1 MVAKYNETSAE
12 KIQEIFEE
20 AGIKALK
27 RDDSIYKLAGLNPKG
42 LNTSMNQLLSA
53 TAKKTNNNLSNLTLT
68 TASTSQN
75 QFIQAINKSYMEVS
89 TGVKS
94 YSQSI
99 VDTIKNISSQG
110 AYIEYP
116 SGQHRSLESAV
127 RANILTGVNQTSG
140 KLQLMRAE
148 EMGWDLMEISAHGG
162 ARPEHAEWQG
172 KVVSRTGKKG
182 YLSLDDIG
190 YGEATGFQGVN
201 CRHTWFPYYEGSTL
215 SYTNKEL
222 EELKNEKV
230 TYNGV
235 KYTKYE
241 ASQIQRGMER
251 QIRQSKK
258 DIAGLQG
265 IMTSENVE
273 IEMENIQNQFRL
285 KSYNL
290 KQQESALKDFIEQT
304 KLTRDTTR
312 EKIGSIDRSL
322 SQKIVQA
329 SKKIEKNKEMLYNS
343 SIPLGK
349 KLTFTDNFGLK
360 TFIPQDAEI
369 THIKEIAGS
378 NSKTFRNAKKYV
390 DIYGGKIDDWSK
402 RVGKIESDKYV
413 FDIHWVQGN
422 NGIMT
427 EWKIANKTLKEGM

>member
-99 VDTIKNISSQG
+99 VDIIKNISSQG

-172 KVVSRTGKKG
+172 KVVSRSGKKG

-251 QIRQSKK
+251 QIRQDKK

-265 IMTSENVE
+265 ILTSNSSDVE
-273 IEMENIQNQFRL
+273 VNIIKKNIANAQMKL
-285 KSYNL
+285 KEHNTIL
-290 KQQESALKDFIEQT
+290 NDFVDQT
-304 KLTRDTTR
+304 KFKKDNLRLS
-312 EKIGSIDRSL
+312 IGK
-322 SQKIVQA
+322 QVTKT
-329 SKKIEKNKEMLYNS
+329 NKDD
-343 SIPLGK
+343 I
-349 KLTFTDNFGLK
+349 
-360 TFIPQDAEI
+360 I
-369 THIKEIAGS
+369 IKEI
-378 NSKTFRNAKKYV
+378 KQITKRTNAKVELIYEIPKNINEYEFDNNHINSERKHKV
-390 DIYGGKIDDWSK
+390 SKSEAIKFINESKVKMTVWQGRYENYYSDNGATYIDTKNKIIRTAYKKEEYEKDIIDMME
-402 RVGKIESDKYV
+402 VI
-413 FDIHWVQGN
+413 
-422 NGIMT
+422 NGRT
-427 EWKIANKTLKEGM
+427 